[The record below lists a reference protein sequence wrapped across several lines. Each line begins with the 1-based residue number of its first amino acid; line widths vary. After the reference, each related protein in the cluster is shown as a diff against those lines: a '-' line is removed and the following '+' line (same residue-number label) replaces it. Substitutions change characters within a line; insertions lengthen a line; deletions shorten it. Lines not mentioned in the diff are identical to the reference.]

1 MRTYKQRLLMGATAA
16 IALILQTGTAL
27 ADKPYDGHVKC
38 EGDKKCKVD
47 TYLIRGF
54 RAFSQCQVCHGI
66 DGNGS
71 TIAPSLISKLQ
82 EIDQATFVER
92 VSNGFTG
99 QIGVMPPW
107 KTNPNVMKY
116 IDNLYAYLMARS
128 DKIIPAG
135 RLQRFDRDEGGSSA
149 APKSTTEK
157 PTNVATNE
165 SVDTTTQDSA
175 PFSGVYG
182 SRGNLH

>member
-1 MRTYKQRLLMGATAA
+1 MRTYKQRLLLGATAA
-16 IALILQTGTAL
+16 ILLILQTGSAL
-27 ADKPYDGHVKC
+27 AAKPYDSHIKC
-38 EGDKKCKVD
+38 EDDKCKVD

-82 EIDQATFVER
+82 EIDEATFVER
-92 VSNGFTG
+92 VTNGFKG
-99 QIGVMPPW
+99 QVGVMPPW

-149 APKSTTEK
+149 APKSAPEK
-157 PTNVATNE
+157 PASVASSENMETPASE
-165 SVDTTTQDSA
+165 IPSS
-175 PFSGVYG
+175 SGVFG